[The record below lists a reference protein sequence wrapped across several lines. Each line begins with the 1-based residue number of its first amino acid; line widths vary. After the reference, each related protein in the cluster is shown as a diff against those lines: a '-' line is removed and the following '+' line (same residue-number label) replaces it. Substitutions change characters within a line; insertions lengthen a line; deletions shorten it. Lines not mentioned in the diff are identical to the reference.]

1 VVKLGGQNCL
11 PNINNERKLIMN
23 KPLSR
28 FVIVTCCA
36 LGFAACQSTSN
47 DKAATQTSAQYQGLK
62 ARVAVARFTDK
73 SQDSYW
79 WRKEI
84 GEGMADQLTTEL
96 VKTNR
101 FIVLERQALDAVLSE
116 QDLVLSG
123 RVNSRTG
130 AGFGNIAGAELVIVA
145 AVTEFDDASKGMK
158 MGGSSF
164 MSDMVNSVSA
174 GFQSAHMAID
184 LRLVDTTTSQIIAA
198 TSIEGGTKDFS
209 IGAAATNF
217 GDSVLGGNLS
227 GWSNTPKEKALR
239 EVIAKS
245 VTYLIDQ
252 IPADYYR
259 HDPKTLLVA
268 KPRSTEVISES
279 AANLQNQPQVTYQRQ
294 SVPNARM
301 TISEKTEL
309 VNARSQLICLG
320 YMKDNE
326 LYDEQDVSEV
336 SYDQVTVDALQVY
349 QAENG
354 LATTA
359 RADRATLDSM
369 AKKDCLMNAY
379 QTGLAS
385 VANLFGLPSQS
396 LQQPSASNNERVRPS
411 EATRTQKNYGNITV
425 KTISNASGLTEI
437 RVITKHK
444 DSGAELADTSGYLYS
459 IENGRLDANGDRL
472 EANRK
477 EVVNSGVY
485 YIKFA
490 YADKFFTTGEVK
502 ILKGVE
508 NQVVLELE

>member
-1 VVKLGGQNCL
+1 MK
-11 PNINNERKLIMN
+11 
-23 KPLSR
+23 KPLSHLAML
-28 FVIVTCCA
+28 TCCV
-36 LGFAACQSTSN
+36 LGLAACQSTSSN
-47 DKAATQTSAQYQGLK
+47 GNTQPQATAQYQGLK

-130 AGFGNIAGAELVIVA
+130 AGYGNIEGAELVIVA
-145 AVTEFDDASKGMK
+145 AVTEFDDASQGMK
-158 MGGSSF
+158 VGGSSF

-174 GFQSAHMAID
+174 GFKSAHMAID

-209 IGAAATNF
+209 LGAAATSF
-217 GDSVLGGNLS
+217 GDSVLGGGLS

-245 VTYLIDQ
+245 VAYLLNQ
-252 IPADYYR
+252 IPSDYYR
-259 HDPKTLLVA
+259 HDPKTLLAA
-268 KPRSTEVISES
+268 KPAIASAPS
-279 AANLQNQPQVTYQRQ
+279 AAPTLAKSTQQVAYQRQ

-336 SYDQVTVDALQVY
+336 SYDQVTVDALHVY
-349 QAENG
+349 QAEHG
-354 LATTA
+354 LTTTA

-379 QTGLAS
+379 QTGIAS
-385 VANLFGLPSQS
+385 VANLFGLPTQS
-396 LQQPSASNNERVRPS
+396 LQQATGAERVRTT
-411 EATRTQKNYGNITV
+411 EATRTQKNYGKITV
-425 KTISNASGLTEI
+425 NTINNDSGLTEI

-444 DSGAELADTSGYLYS
+444 DSGATLSDTAGYIYT
-459 IENGRLDANGDRL
+459 IENGRLQANGDHL
-472 EANRK
+472 EANKK
-477 EVVNSGVY
+477 EIVNSGVY

-490 YADKFFTTGEVK
+490 YADKFFTTGEINLK
-502 ILKGVE
+502 KGVE